1 MTASTN
7 AGLNVLAA
15 AIRLV
20 ERTPLPD
27 PLTRAGID
35 FLCGMRKRSLD
46 GGPDFEAQFA
56 SAMAEFPIAEH
67 TRAANEQHYEL
78 PPRFFELTLG
88 PRAKYSC
95 CYYPTGTETLAEAE
109 LHALA
114 QTVAHAGLAEGQDI
128 LELGCGWGS
137 LSLYMAEMFPT
148 ARITAV
154 SNSAPQREF
163 IQARART
170 RGITNLS
177 VITADMNVFVAPGT
191 FDRVVSVEMF
201 EHMSNWR
208 ELLARVRGWLRPA
221 GRLFLH
227 VFSHAREPYRF
238 DTSDPTD
245 WIAAHFFTGG
255 IMPSHGLIH
264 HFGDTFAVEQQWRWS
279 GAHYQRTAN
288 QWLENFDSN
297 RAGIDAVLRQVY
309 GADAGLWRRRWRLF
323 YLATAGL
330 FGHAGGEEWGV
341 THVLLKPSNE

>member
-20 ERTPLPD
+20 ERTTLPD

-163 IQARART
+163 IHASERSQ
-170 RGITNLS
+170 L
-177 VITADMNVFVAPGT
+177 
-191 FDRVVSVEMF
+191 
-201 EHMSNWR
+201 
-208 ELLARVRGWLRPA
+208 PA
-221 GRLFLH
+221 
-227 VFSHAREPYRF
+227 
-238 DTSDPTD
+238 
-245 WIAAHFFTGG
+245 
-255 IMPSHGLIH
+255 
-264 HFGDTFAVEQQWRWS
+264 
-279 GAHYQRTAN
+279 
-288 QWLENFDSN
+288 
-297 RAGIDAVLRQVY
+297 
-309 GADAGLWRRRWRLF
+309 
-323 YLATAGL
+323 
-330 FGHAGGEEWGV
+330 
-341 THVLLKPSNE
+341 